1 MMNSM
6 NRQSIGK
13 STAEK
18 ALFKI
23 RQHMAQDLP
32 PIEDRDMDMQYQ
44 RPAILPTVNQTRVK
58 WKAKK
63 SDARPGWS
71 MSTSHELPGENDPKI
86 PLIEIIQKRH
96 ATTYD
101 EDNRQVTHL

>member
-6 NRQSIGK
+6 NHQINRK

-23 RQHMAQDLP
+23 RQHMAQNLP
-32 PIEDRDMDMQYQ
+32 LIEDMDIDMQYQ
-44 RPAILPTVNQTRVK
+44 QPTILPTINRTSVK
-58 WKAKK
+58 WSTLTL
-63 SDARPGWS
+63 SD
-71 MSTSHELPGENDPKI
+71 LPEGNDPGI

-96 ATTYD
+96 ATTHD
-101 EDNRQVTHL
+101 EDNRQVNPF

>member
-1 MMNSM
+1 MNSM

-13 STAEK
+13 STVEK

-23 RQHMAQDLP
+23 RQHMALNLL
-32 PIEDRDMDMQYQ
+32 PIEDMDMEMQY
-44 RPAILPTVNQTRVK
+44 PAILPTINRTSIK

-71 MSTSHELPGENDPKI
+71 ISTSNESPRENDSEI
-86 PLIEIIQKRH
+86 PLIEVIQKRH
-96 ATTYD
+96 ATTHD
-101 EDNRQVTHL
+101 EDNRKVNPF

>member
-13 STAEK
+13 SIAEK
-18 ALFKI
+18 ALFSI
-23 RQHMAQDLP
+23 RQHMAQNSP
-32 PIEDRDMDMQYQ
+32 PIEDMEMDLQYQ
-44 RPAILPTVNQTRVK
+44 YPAILSTINRTSVK

-63 SDARPGWS
+63 SDARPGLAL
-71 MSTSHELPGENDPKI
+71 STSNKLPGENNPEI

-96 ATTYD
+96 ATTHD
-101 EDNRQVTHL
+101 EDNRQVNPF